1 MLPLLMWLL
10 ENLKYIWDTLL
21 VYNVMLQNTS
31 NNAWFIKTHTHR
43 HQDEA
48 LDWNL
53 THPPTGLKSHTH
65 THTHTR
71 MKHQNEISLSL
82 SHRHTHSLTHTHTP
96 RMKHWTET
104 RVLALLLSNLPLDKP
119 PRSSAHVCA
128 YLHKERAVLA
138 IFLLSFKMNRCWSQ
152 CAQPLSYDASQHSL
166 MVPMILII
174 STS

>member
-1 MLPLLMWLL
+1 MLGLL
-10 ENLKYIWDTLL
+10 KH
-21 VYNVMLQNTS
+21 
-31 NNAWFIKTHTHR
+31 THTDTRMKHWIEISPT
-43 HQDEA
+43 HP

-53 THPPTGLKSHTH
+53 TH

-82 SHRHTHSLTHTHTP
+82 SHTHRHPHTP

-119 PRSSAHVCA
+119 PRSSAHVCP

>member
-31 NNAWFIKTHTHR
+31 PNNAWFIKTHTHR

-65 THTHTR
+65 THTH
-71 MKHQNEISLSL
+71 QDEAPEWNLSL
-82 SHRHTHSLTHTHTP
+82 SLTHTQTPTHTQDEALDWNQSSGSTAQQSAP
-96 RMKHWTET
+96 GQAT
-104 RVLALLLSNLPLDKP
+104 ALLCARVPL
-119 PRSSAHVCA
+119 
-128 YLHKERAVLA
+128 L
-138 IFLLSFKMNRCWSQ
+138 
-152 CAQPLSYDASQHSL
+152 
-166 MVPMILII
+166 
-174 STS
+174 T